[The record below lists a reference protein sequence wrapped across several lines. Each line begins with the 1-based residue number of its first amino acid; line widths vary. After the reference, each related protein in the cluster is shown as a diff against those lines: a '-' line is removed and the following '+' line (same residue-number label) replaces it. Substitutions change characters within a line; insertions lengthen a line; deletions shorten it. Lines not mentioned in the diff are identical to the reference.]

1 MAFQKGL
8 YLLITL
14 LGLAVGQQ
22 TPPRGCRKDLP
33 TLSVRDGKDILDM
46 AAWEKVKKKN
56 DLIII
61 GIADS

>member
-8 YLLITL
+8 YVLITI
-14 LGLAVGQQ
+14 LGFAQGQ
-22 TPPRGCRKDLP
+22 TPRGCRQDLP
-33 TLSVRDGKDILDM
+33 TLSVTDGKEILDL
-46 AAWEKVKKKN
+46 AAWDKVKKKN

>member
-14 LGLAVGQQ
+14 LGWALGQ
-22 TPPRGCRKDLP
+22 TPPRGCRQDLP
-33 TLSVRDGKDILDM
+33 TLSVRDGKDILDL
-46 AAWEKVKKKN
+46 AAWDKVKKKY

>member
-14 LGLAVGQQ
+14 LGFALGQ
-22 TPPRGCRKDLP
+22 TPRGCRQDLP
-33 TLSVRDGKDILDM
+33 TLSVTVGKEILDL
-46 AAWEKVKKKN
+46 AAWDKVKKKN

>member
-14 LGLAVGQQ
+14 LGFALGQ
-22 TPPRGCRKDLP
+22 TPRGCRQDLP
-33 TLSVRDGKDILDM
+33 TLSVTDGKEILDL
-46 AAWEKVKKKN
+46 AAWDKVKKKN